1 MPHPYRVFGAKA
13 IPTYTVRVERRSIM
27 SAIML
32 VAATAMVPGSP
43 QGLMM
48 VMLIG
53 LTAFLLR
60 RWQ

>member
-1 MPHPYRVFGAKA
+1 
-13 IPTYTVRVERRSIM
+13 
-27 SAIML
+27 
-32 VAATAMVPGSP
+32 MVPGSP

>member
-1 MPHPYRVFGAKA
+1 
-13 IPTYTVRVERRSIM
+13 M
-27 SAIML
+27 SALIIL
-32 VAATAMVPGSP
+32 SATAMVPGSP

>member
-1 MPHPYRVFGAKA
+1 
-13 IPTYTVRVERRSIM
+13 M
-27 SAIML
+27 SATIL
-32 VAATAMVPGSP
+32 IAATAMVPGTP

-48 VMLIG
+48 LMLIG

>member
-1 MPHPYRVFGAKA
+1 
-13 IPTYTVRVERRSIM
+13 M
-27 SAIML
+27 SAMIL
-32 VAATAMVPGSP
+32 VATTAMVPGSP
-43 QGLMM
+43 QGLLM